1 MLNLLRVHFCQH
13 PNIRKRNR
21 TLEEC
26 PPLLTALLGN
36 QTQMVPGADP
46 SSLCFSPFVSQTL
59 QSVARKPRSEVW
71 AFMRPHWGEQR
82 LRKGTAG
89 GGVASWNSSRDPHS
103 QQLNTECNYHKNL
116 FCVCMYVDKTRW
128 YSFSVWVRTVAHAV
142 YCVCGGRGRGISQS
156 A

>member
-1 MLNLLRVHFCQH
+1 MKIRTGIVTSKLIKQHLFNVEAMLNLLRVHFCRR

-26 PPLLTALLGN
+26 PPLLTAVLGN
-36 QTQMVPGADP
+36 QTQMVPGTDP
-46 SSLCFSPFVSQTL
+46 SSLCSLPFVSHTL

-89 GGVASWNSSRDPHS
+89 GGVAS
-103 QQLNTECNYHKNL
+103 
-116 FCVCMYVDKTRW
+116 
-128 YSFSVWVRTVAHAV
+128 
-142 YCVCGGRGRGISQS
+142 
-156 A
+156 